1 MLSKGDKVV
10 MNDKY
15 YVSLK
20 NAGKVFTVREGPQM
34 VCGTM
39 CVWLEGYCG
48 AYAADGLTKVEESVE
63 QK

>member
-1 MLSKGDKVV
+1 MFKKGDKVV

-20 NAGKVFTVREGPQM
+20 NAGRVFTVRAGPQM
-34 VCGTM
+34 ICGTM

-48 AYAADGLTKVEESVE
+48 AYPADGLTLVKESEE
-63 QK
+63 